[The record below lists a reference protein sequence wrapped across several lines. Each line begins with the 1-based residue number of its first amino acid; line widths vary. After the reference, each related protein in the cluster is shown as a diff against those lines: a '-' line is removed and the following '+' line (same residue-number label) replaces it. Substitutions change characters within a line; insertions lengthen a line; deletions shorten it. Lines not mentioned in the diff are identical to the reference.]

1 MKALRQADSLVYEAC
16 HTLDCRQWSVEVLCR
31 EEDVSSPQPP
41 DALDQ
46 LIACAR
52 ALTDD
57 VRQTA
62 SFIQVSK
69 CSEQPVQPVGLSSLN
84 FVLMR
89 VYILWWMTGKE
100 GQKQSSYS
108 FHF

>member
-16 HTLDCRQWSVEVLCR
+16 HTLDCRQWAVEVLCR

-69 CSEQPVQPVGLSSLN
+69 CFQLLYSRLYNL
-84 FVLMR
+84 VL
-89 VYILWWMTGKE
+89 IL
-100 GQKQSSYS
+100 YR
-108 FHF
+108 

>member
-69 CSEQPVQPVGLSSLN
+69 CFQLLYSRLDDLVLSLY
-84 FVLMR
+84 R
-89 VYILWWMTGKE
+89 
-100 GQKQSSYS
+100 
-108 FHF
+108 

>member
-16 HTLDCRQWSVEVLCR
+16 HTLDCRQWAVEVLCR

-69 CSEQPVQPVGLSSLN
+69 CFQLLYSGSDDLVLICTDESLC
-84 FVLMR
+84 FV
-89 VYILWWMTGKE
+89 VE
-100 GQKQSSYS
+100 GRRRALTVSISK
-108 FHF
+108 